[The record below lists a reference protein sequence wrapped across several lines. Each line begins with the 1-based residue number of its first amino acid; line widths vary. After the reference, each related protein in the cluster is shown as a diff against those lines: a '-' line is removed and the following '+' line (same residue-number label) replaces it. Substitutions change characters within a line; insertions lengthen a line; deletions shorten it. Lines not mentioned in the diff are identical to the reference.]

1 MRTEPGENWHDTLC
15 REMLEEA
22 CATVV
27 EAKLLGFMWARCLSG
42 HEEGLVLVRSTW
54 RAQVELAEWLPQFE
68 VPHRKVV
75 PVTELRHHLFMEEGF
90 EPLYLRQLQEAG
102 ISLTG

>member
-1 MRTEPGENWHDTLC
+1 
-15 REMLEEA
+15 MLEEA